1 MRCKAIQRF
10 QNGSAPSLLAVFHQS
25 IFALCGQ
32 VRLAVNRNQDFR
44 MNNGRAAV
52 EVEYDIGFDD
62 SGKILALEMQVRCT
76 H

>member
-1 MRCKAIQRF
+1 MQACWTW
-10 QNGSAPSLLAVFHQS
+10 
-25 IFALCGQ
+25 Q

-62 SGKILALEMQVRCT
+62 SGKVLALEMQVRGNAGIQ
-76 H
+76 